1 MNDLIK
7 NIFRLTLFILVQVFV
22 LNKIPHLHRYIV
34 PYLYFLFILWLPF
47 TTHRMVL
54 LGAGFITGLSL
65 DYFTMTPGLHTAA
78 CILIAYVRPFIINLL
93 ISKEA
98 TEITFHEPSPRG
110 MGWGP
115 YLVYALILTFLH
127 HTYLV
132 LLEWLQFGTFLDFI
146 IKTLSTVGIS
156 MLLILIVELLFPRRL
171 KYRTNTA

>member
-47 TTHRMVL
+47 TVNRMVL
-54 LGAGFITGLSL
+54 LGAGFLTGLSL
-65 DYFTMTPGLHTAA
+65 DYFTLTPGLHTAA
-78 CILIAYVRPFIINLL
+78 CVLIAYVRPFIINIL
-93 ISKEA
+93 ITKEA
-98 TEITFHEPSPRG
+98 NEITFHEPSPRG

-132 LLEWLQFGTFLDFI
+132 MLEWLQFGTFLDFI
-146 IKTLSTVGIS
+146 IKTFSTVGIS